1 MRAFLPWPL
10 SGILRVKT
18 MSTQEFLKGG
28 GSQPAGYGNG
38 VLYEAIRALTS
49 ELSLEVV
56 LQKVANLSKA
66 LVEAQ
71 YSVLGV
77 INENGEISQFIT
89 SGVSASAR
97 RRIGKL
103 PQGRGVLGVVLREGK
118 SLRLTNL
125 AEHPESVGF
134 PKHHPQMSSFL
145 GVPLVLK
152 GRVIGN
158 LYLTNKTSAQEFT
171 PEDETLVTL
180 FANQAA
186 VAIENARLFQ
196 SERTALTKSR
206 EAMAE
211 RNRAE
216 EAQRE
221 SEKQFKDV
229 LDNTTAVIYI
239 KDTQGRYMFINRSY
253 ENLFH
258 VNRDKIRGK
267 TDYDVFPA
275 DIADVL
281 RANDRRVLDAGSHL
295 EREEVIPQDDGLHT
309 YISTK
314 FLLYDTTGSPYAVCG
329 ISTDIT
335 ERKETERHLAVAEE
349 RERIGRDLHDGVIQ
363 SIYAVGLG
371 LEDLSERVMKHPKE
385 AKNRINQTVED
396 LNQVIR
402 DIRSYIMELRPRE
415 LQGRRFDQAL
425 GSLINYLKERTGVLV
440 DFRSSM
446 DLSDLPERYVV
457 NLWHIFQESFSNVE
471 KYAQATQVN
480 ISLTVRDGYLTL
492 VIFDN
497 GVGFELE
504 QAEGGRGYGLSSIKD
519 RSERLG
525 GMLEINTA
533 PGKGTQLN
541 VRIPYHG

>member
-1 MRAFLPWPL
+1 
-10 SGILRVKT
+10 
-18 MSTQEFLKGG
+18 MSTQEFLIGEEA
-28 GSQPAGYGNG
+28 QPAGFGSG
-38 VLYEAIRALTS
+38 ALYDAVRDLTS
-49 ELSLEVV
+49 ELSVEAV
-56 LQKVANLSKA
+56 LQKVADLSRE
-66 LVEAQ
+66 LVGAS
-71 YSVLGV
+71 YSALGV
-77 INENGEISQFIT
+77 IGDDGELSNFIT
-89 SGVSASAR
+89 SGISTSTR

-118 SLRLTNL
+118 SLRLANL
-125 AEHPESVGF
+125 SEHPETVGF
-134 PKHHPQMSSFL
+134 PEHHPQMSSFL
-145 GVPLVLK
+145 GVPLLLK

-158 LYLTNKTSAQEFT
+158 LYLTNKTSAQEFA
-171 PEDETLVTL
+171 PEDETIVTL

-196 SERTALTKSR
+196 SEHTALTNAR
-206 EAMAE
+206 EAISE
-211 RNRAE
+211 RDRVE

-239 KDTQGRYMFINRSY
+239 KDTQGHYMFINRRY

-275 DIADVL
+275 EIADVL
-281 RANDRRVLDAGSHL
+281 RANDRRVLDAGSNL

-335 ERKETERHLAVAEE
+335 EQKETERHLVVAEE

-385 AKNRINQTVED
+385 AKNRISQSVED

-446 DLSDLPERYVV
+446 DLSDLPERHVV

-471 KYAQATQVN
+471 KYAQATQVK
-480 ISLTVRDGYLTL
+480 ISLTVGNGYLTL
-492 VIFDN
+492 RICDD
-497 GVGFELE
+497 GVGFDLE
-504 QAEGGRGYGLSSIKD
+504 KAEGGRGYGLSSIKD

-525 GMLEINTA
+525 GILEINTA

>member
-1 MRAFLPWPL
+1 MSRGQIKTLNE
-10 SGILRVKT
+10 SGLT
-18 MSTQEFLKGG
+18 S
-28 GSQPAGYGNG
+28 GSGSF
-38 VLYEAIRALTS
+38 LYEAIRALTS
-49 ELSLEVV
+49 ELSLEAV

-89 SGVSASAR
+89 SGISMEER
-97 RRIGKL
+97 ERIGKP
-103 PQGRGVLGVVLREGK
+103 PQGHGILGLILREGK
-118 SLRLTNL
+118 ALRLADLTK
-125 AEHPESVGF
+125 HPESVGF

-158 LYLTNKTSAQEFT
+158 LYLTNKTTAQEFT

-314 FLLYDTTGSPYAVCG
+314 FLLYDTTGAPYAVCG

-385 AKNRINQTVED
+385 AKNRINQTIED

-492 VIFDN
+492 EIRDN

-504 QAEGGRGYGLSSIKD
+504 KAEGGRGYGLSSIKD
-519 RSERLG
+519 RPERLG
-525 GMLEINTA
+525 GILEINTA